1 MRLYGYWRSG
11 AAYRLRIAYAM
22 KGLAYEAVPIN
33 LLIGAQ
39 RSAAFLATNPLGL
52 VPARELDNGA
62 VLTQSLAILDWL
74 ERSYPTP
81 TLLPADAVA
90 RAQKMA
96 AGMAIAVDTHPV
108 QNVCFV
114 NYLKSAYGPDTLG
127 ATDRICHWMC
137 RGFAAY
143 QQMCRP
149 DAGFSFGDQPG
160 YADICQALPAF
171 DAARRKNQPDA
182 T

>member
-1 MRLYGYWRSG
+1 
-11 AAYRLRIAYAM
+11 M

-33 LLIGAQ
+33 LLTGAQ
-39 RSAAFLATNPLGL
+39 RSAAFLAPNPPVL

-62 VLTQSLAILDWL
+62 VLTQSLSILDWL

-81 TLLPADAVA
+81 PLLPADAVA
-90 RAQKMA
+90 RAQEMA

-114 NYLKSAYGPDTLG
+114 NYLKSAYGSDTQGPPSGSVTGWTAAPTPVFPLAISPDMPTS
-127 ATDRICHWMC
+127 A
-137 RGFAAY
+137 
-143 QQMCRP
+143 RP
-149 DAGFSFGDQPG
+149 
-160 YADICQALPAF
+160 CQALPAF